1 MSLNPSISHS
11 VHAHPED
18 TKCYMHVN
26 NMPVADI
33 PIHIGKL
40 LHFQVT
46 SATFQAI
53 LLSN

>member
-1 MSLNPSISHS
+1 MSLNPSFSHS
-11 VHAHPED
+11 FHVHPEG

-33 PIHIGKL
+33 PTHIDNL
-40 LHFQVT
+40 IHFQVT